1 VKRHLLTATALAA
14 LFLAACS
21 PTTAVLDPNLQ
32 QQAAAV
38 LGSLQSLPDTVPHTG
53 VRRVRSMRRVAT
65 HINEVEYREEVR
77 VSSSGTFQ
85 VECLD
90 VLASNFAQPDEFIAM
105 QNGREGFVHRYRDF
119 RIRDVDLLL
128 ANYYVTQLGSRILVA
143 GRSCFTLVLVRRDD
157 PSANDEIVSWSLAVD
172 EQTGLVLRWRR
183 DLDGKLT
190 DEGIYESIAY
200 GDPASFSP
208 HVPTNDETPITP
220 QSDVRRIF
228 GFDLTT
234 PTLLPTFYERRE
246 RAAVTDPNGDVW
258 LKETFTDGVEVAFFL
273 YKHDPAAPAAPAT
286 APVLPAPAGKQPST
300 TGGGHQPSGTS
311 SGVGG
316 IVTLGSAS
324 SSGKAMQAILVDPKL
339 VFVTSGEFVI
349 AEYTK
354 PTCVGIVAGRIAND
368 DAQWMLESAFP

>member
-1 VKRHLLTATALAA
+1 MKRHLLSVTATAA
-14 LFLAACS
+14 LLLAACS
-21 PTTAVLDPNLQ
+21 PTTAAFDPHLQ

-38 LGSLQSLPDTVPHTG
+38 LGSLQSLPDAVPHTG
-53 VRRVRSMRRVAT
+53 VRRVRSMRRLAT

-77 VSSSGTFQ
+77 VSSSGTYQ

-90 VLASNFAQPDEFIAM
+90 VLASNFAQPDEFVAM

-128 ANYYVTQLGSRILVA
+128 ANYYVTQLGNRILVA

-157 PSANDEIVSWSLAVD
+157 PNASDAIVSWSLAID
-172 EQTGLVLRWRR
+172 DQTGLVLRWRR

-190 DEGIYESIAY
+190 DEGLYESFAY

-208 HVPTNDETPITP
+208 HVPTNNETPITP

-273 YKHDPAAPAAPAT
+273 YKHDQAAPAAPA
-286 APVLPAPAGKQPST
+286 PVLPAPVVKQPST
-300 TGGGHQPSGTS
+300 TSGGHQPSGTS
-311 SGVGG
+311 SGAGG
-316 IVTLGSAS
+316 IVTLGSMS
-324 SSGKAMQAILVDPKL
+324 SSGKAMQTVLVDPTL
-339 VFVTSGEFVI
+339 LFVTSGEFVI
-349 AEYTK
+349 AQYTK
-354 PTCVGIVAGRIAND
+354 PSSIGVVAGRIAND

>member
-1 VKRHLLTATALAA
+1 VKRHLLAATATAA
-14 LFLAACS
+14 LFFAACS

-53 VRRVRSMRRVAT
+53 VRRVRSMRRLAT

-77 VSSSGTFQ
+77 VSSTGTYQ

-90 VLASNFAQPDEFIAM
+90 VLASNFAQPDEFVAM

-128 ANYYVTQLGSRILVA
+128 ANYYVTQLGARMLVA
-143 GRSCFTLVLVRRDD
+143 GRACFTLVLVRRDD
-157 PSANDEIVSWSLAVD
+157 PNANDAIVSWSLAVD

-208 HVPTNDETPITP
+208 HVPTNDEMPITP
-220 QSDVRRIF
+220 QSDVRSIF

-234 PTLLPTFYERRE
+234 PTLLPTFFERRE

-273 YKHDPAAPAAPAT
+273 YKHDQPTPVAPAVVPGATPPA
-286 APVLPAPAGKQPST
+286 VKQP
-300 TGGGHQPSGTS
+300 GTS
-311 SGVGG
+311 SGGHLPGGTSPGAGG
-316 IVTLGSAS
+316 IMTTGTASGSA
-324 SSGKAMQAILVDPKL
+324 MPTVLVEPKL
-339 VFVTSGEFVI
+339 VFVTSGEFVV

-354 PTCVGIVAGRIAND
+354 PATVAIVAGRISND
-368 DAQWMLESAFP
+368 DAQWMLESAML